1 MEKIPGKIFGVE
13 KILPGKVF
21 KGKKLVPVSE
31 ITGTCAGLHSAR
43 VDGRHEL
50 IWGGGG
56 NVEVPEGVLFAL
68 GPCEKGLR
76 GEWGEK
82 RYRGRGKLGGA
93 VSAN

>member
-13 KILPGKVF
+13 NFL
-21 KGKKLVPVSE
+21 PVSG

-56 NVEVPEGVLFAL
+56 MWRYQRVSCSRLDPVR
-68 GPCEKGLR
+68 KGS
-76 GEWGEK
+76 GESGEK
-82 RYRGRGKLGGA
+82 NSRGKLGGA